1 MKKWN
6 LFYISFLSEKLSSMR
21 KWNRAFHRCL
31 FYILILGAFLSGCSG
46 KQNGTV
52 DSAEPISTKIAFDQH
67 EIVTGTAKYQ
77 TVLTGFF
84 LGGSIAELALVNIN
98 QKNDRLLRI
107 YVFDNSNWVL
117 KLNITLRP
125 EILFVDVANI
135 NGHDRL
141 IAYEHGRL
149 YWIDPETATEHILV
163 RATSN
168 TPPPNE
174 GIPHVDI
181 TRDVNGDTHD
191 DFVVPNSDGFW
202 VFTQMDDGTF
212 ADPVKIG
219 PPTDVDILYRLDG
232 YRHTPWDQSR
242 IHQVDFNRDGQD
254 DLMFWNGE
262 HFEVYH
268 QNADGLFASS
278 AMTFTTDVAFD
289 SDDLTT
295 LAAPEGVR
303 YRRKDHQPLG
313 NLTGR
318 VLHTVSDM
326 NGDGVADLG
335 VFSLKGG
342 NLWHMH
348 SSYEVHFGIPTQD
361 GSTTFAPQIST
372 SIASDGIPFGL
383 LQQDF
388 DSDGQ
393 VDIAITTIN
402 PNVFKAIGMII
413 DSLLTHSGSLAFEIY
428 RMEEGTYPDKPNDVR
443 KIRSRHPDKTATRTA
458 FPPVLLADVSGDGCL
473 DLLVG
478 RSGKHLR
485 IFKGDQGEE
494 LFSQRP
500 KKIAVTMPT
509 YEEYTWLAN
518 FNNDKKQDIIMYHT
532 SESEPH
538 RVTILISQ

>member
-1 MKKWN
+1 MINCN
-6 LFYISFLSEKLSSMR
+6 LFCISYLYEKQGLTGKRIRYFLRSM
-21 KWNRAFHRCL
+21 
-31 FYILILGAFLSGCSG
+31 FYILIIGVCLSGCSG
-46 KQNGTV
+46 KQNEAS
-52 DSAEPISTKIAFDQH
+52 DSAMPMSTKIAFDHH
-67 EIVTGTAKYQ
+67 EVVTGTADHQ

-84 LGGSIAELALVNIN
+84 LGNSIAELAVVNIN
-98 QKNDRLLRI
+98 QNNNRLLRI
-107 YVFDNSNWVL
+107 YVFDNSKWVS

-149 YWIDPETATEHILV
+149 YWIDLETATEHILV
-163 RATSN
+163 NVSSD

-181 TRDVNGDTHD
+181 TRDVNGDVRD
-191 DFVVPNSDGFW
+191 DLVVPNSDGFW
-202 VFTQMDDGTF
+202 VFIQMDDGTF
-212 ADPVKIG
+212 ANPIKIG

-242 IHQVDFNRDGQD
+242 IHQADYNRDGRS
-254 DLMFWNGE
+254 DLVFWNGE

-268 QNADGLFASS
+268 QNEKGLFSS
-278 AMTFTTDVAFD
+278 NVTTFTTDVVFD

-348 SSYEVHFGIPTQD
+348 STYEVYFGIPTQD
-361 GSTTFAPQIST
+361 GSTTFASQVST

-388 DSDGQ
+388 DGDGQ
-393 VDIAITTIN
+393 TDIAITTIN

-413 DSLLTHSGSLAFEIY
+413 DSLLTHSGSLDFEIY
-428 RMEEGTYPDKPNDVR
+428 RMEGGTYPDKPNDVR
-443 KIRSRHPDKTATRTA
+443 KIRSRHPDKTAIRTA
-458 FPPVLLADVSGDGCL
+458 FPPVLLGDVNGNERL

-485 IFKGDQGEE
+485 IFRGVQGEE
-494 LFSQRP
+494 LFSQRS
-500 KKIAVTMPT
+500 KRIAVTMPT

-518 FNNDKKQDIIMYHT
+518 LNNDKKRDILMYHASST
-532 SESEPH
+532 EPN
-538 RVTILISQ
+538 RLTILISQ